1 MTRTRH
7 ILATLALAMPLCL
20 SNGAEAAF
28 FEARGTA
35 TLGVLAAEGLSV
47 DVGAVEILD
56 TNTLDL
62 VAPGTADAT
71 SGGVAPDPG
80 GPFYMVIVNNQRSAI
95 GDSGPDGFGAATG
108 RTDILFDIVNE
119 TGSAI
124 GTTLEIA
131 LDLLAF
137 VVAGPFGEDA
147 EAMVSFVLT
156 VGDTILMDEA
166 VVARFGETLF
176 DATSPMRSLSLEV
189 TPGTTTIS
197 AVMQAS
203 GFADARPGVAIPA
216 PGSLP
221 AFLAAIG
228 LAALAARVGRR
239 RHAGGGSATA

>member
-1 MTRTRH
+1 MARTRR
-7 ILATLALAMPLCL
+7 TLAVLALTIPLWL
-20 SNGAEAAF
+20 SGRAEAAL

-35 TLGVLAAEGLSV
+35 TLRVVAADGLSV

-56 TNTLDL
+56 TATLDF

-71 SGGVAPDPG
+71 SGDVAPEPG
-80 GPFYMVIVNNQRSAI
+80 RPFHMLIVTNQRSAI

-119 TGSAI
+119 TGNAL

-147 EAMVSFVLT
+147 EAKVSFVLT
-156 VGDTILMDEA
+156 AGDTILMDEA
-166 VVARFGETLF
+166 VVATFGETLF
-176 DATSPMRSLSLEV
+176 DAANPMRSFSLELA
-189 TPGTTTIS
+189 PGTTTIS

-203 GFADARPGVAIPA
+203 GFADARPTVAIPA

-221 AFLAAIG
+221 ALLAALG
-228 LAALAARVGRR
+228 LAALVARFGRR
-239 RHAGGGSATA
+239 RHAGAGPAIA